1 MKINAGRKSDMS
13 FLKRFADSDGFRKR
27 PAVVQTDGAQVL
39 PAAAAGIFGGEA
51 LPADEKLCSALI
63 AHIEKLNRKNKPV
76 AIILIVLAGLFILSF
91 IVPVAINIITFISTG
106 SAAGVSISFGGMF
119 AVGASGALG
128 GYLYISGINS
138 RNRAEKA
145 VQSGTVY
152 FYRYIFIDKILHS
165 YKDSEG
171 DRQEDYYAMLGEF
184 SVRVEWNTPRT
195 RYAVGAVVY
204 AEGKCWF
211 YLLYDM
217 EEIAEY
223 SR

>member
-1 MKINAGRKSDMS
+1 MS
-13 FLKRFADSDGFRKR
+13 FLKRFSDSDGFGKR

-39 PAAAAGIFGGEA
+39 PAASAGIFSGEA

-63 AHIEKLNRKNKPV
+63 AHIENKNRKNKPAALV
-76 AIILIVLAGLFILSF
+76 LILISGLFVLSL
-91 IVPVAINIITFISTG
+91 IVPVVINIFNFISTG
-106 SAAGVSISFGGMF
+106 NAISVSVSPVGIFT
-119 AVGASGALG
+119 VGAIGALG

-138 RNRAEKA
+138 RNRAQKA
-145 VQSGTVY
+145 VQSGNVY
-152 FYRYIFIDKILHS
+152 FYRYIFVDKILHS

-184 SVRVEWNTPRT
+184 SVKVEWNTPRT

-217 EEIAEY
+217 GELAEY
-223 SR
+223 CK